1 MINIVYMATPEI
13 AVNCLQKLLNFN
25 DINIQA
31 VVTQPDRPCGR
42 GNKITPPPVKE
53 FALAHGI
60 EVLQTDA
67 LKNDEELKQKLRSLK
82 PDFFIT
88 FAFGQLLTQ
97 EILDIPKISTINLHA
112 SLLPQY
118 RGANPIQRAI
128 YDGQTE
134 TGITTMLTVL
144 ALDAGDI
151 CMQEKIKITPDM
163 TDGELMHIISDK
175 APFIMY
181 PTVKQ
186 LYNKMLTPKKQDESL
201 VTIAKKF
208 KKEDASLDFSKSAL
222 QLHNQVR
229 SMTTWPVACT
239 TVDGKNVK
247 ILKTT
252 VVENVSQ
259 NEEYGVISDIT
270 KEGITVKAKQGT
282 LLIQELK
289 PEGKA
294 KMEAFAWTN
303 GAKIKTG
310 MKVGEKC
317 IQEV

>member
-25 DINIQA
+25 DINVQA

-53 FALAHGI
+53 FALAHNI
-60 EVLQTDA
+60 EVFQTDS
-67 LKNDEELKQKLRSLK
+67 LKNDEILKQKLKDLS

-97 EILDIPKISTINLHA
+97 EILDIPKISTVNLHA

-128 YDGQTE
+128 YDGCEE

-151 CMQEKIKITPDM
+151 CIQEKIKITPDM
-163 TDGELMHIISDK
+163 TDAALMQIISDK

-181 PTVKQ
+181 PTLKQ
-186 LYNKMLTPKKQDESL
+186 LYNKLLTPQKQDETG

-208 KKEDASLDFSKSAL
+208 KKEDAVIDWSKTAQ

-239 TVDGKNVK
+239 TIDGKNVK

-252 VVENVSQ
+252 VIENESQ
-259 NEEYGVISDIT
+259 NAQYGMISEIN
-270 KEGITVKAKQGT
+270 KNGIAVKAGQGT

-289 PEGKA
+289 PDGKA
-294 KMEAFAWTN
+294 KMEAFSWTN
-303 GAKIKTG
+303 GAKIKAG
-310 MKVGEKC
+310 MKAGV
-317 IQEV
+317 

>member
-13 AVNCLQKLLNFN
+13 SVNCLQKLLNFN
-25 DINIQA
+25 DVKIQA

-53 FALAHGI
+53 FALAHDI
-60 EVLQTDA
+60 EVFQTDS
-67 LKNDEELKQKLRSLK
+67 LKNDEVLKQKLRDLK

-97 EILDIPKISTINLHA
+97 EILDIPRVSTVNLHA

-128 YDGQTE
+128 YDGNEE

-163 TDGELMHIISDK
+163 TDAQLMQIISDK

-181 PTVKQ
+181 PTIKQ
-186 LYNKMLTPKKQDESL
+186 LYNKVLSPKKQDESK
-201 VTIAKKF
+201 VSIAKKF
-208 KKEDASLDFSKSAL
+208 KKEDAVLDWSKSAL
-222 QLHNQVR
+222 QLHNHVR

-239 TVDGKNVK
+239 AIDGKSVK
-247 ILKTT
+247 ILKTS
-252 VVENVSQ
+252 VVENDST
-259 NEEYGVISDIT
+259 NNEYGIISDVT
-270 KEGITVKAKQGT
+270 KDGIFVKAGQGT

-294 KMEAFAWTN
+294 KMDAFSWTN
-303 GAKIKTG
+303 GAKIKAG
-310 MKVGEKC
+310 MKVG
-317 IQEV
+317 I

>member
-53 FALAHGI
+53 FALAHDI
-60 EVLQTDA
+60 TVFQTDS
-67 LKNDEELKQKLRSLK
+67 LKNDEVLKQKLRELK

-88 FAFGQLLTQ
+88 FAFGQLLTE
-97 EILDIPKISTINLHA
+97 EILDIPLISTINLHA

-128 YDGQTE
+128 YDGNEE

-151 CMQEKIKITPDM
+151 CLQEKIKITPDM
-163 TDGELMHIISDK
+163 TDAQLMQIISDK

-181 PTVKQ
+181 PTIKQ
-186 LYNKMLTPKKQDESL
+186 LYNKVLTPQKQDESA

-208 KKEDASLDFSKSAL
+208 KKEDAPLDWSKTAQ
-222 QLHNQVR
+222 QLHNHVR

-239 TVDGKNVK
+239 TIDGKNIK
-247 ILKTT
+247 ILKTS
-252 VVENVSQ
+252 VVENTSQ
-259 NEEYGVISDIT
+259 NEDHGVISEIT
-270 KEGITVKAKQGT
+270 KEGIAVKAKQGT
-282 LLIQELK
+282 LLIHELK

-294 KMEAFAWTN
+294 KMDAFAWTN
-303 GAKIKTG
+303 GAKIKAG
-310 MKVGEKC
+310 RKFGE
-317 IQEV
+317 

>member
-60 EVLQTDA
+60 EVLQTDS
-67 LKNDEELKQKLRSLK
+67 LKNDEGLKQKLKALA

-97 EILDIPKISTINLHA
+97 EILDIPKISTVNLHA
-112 SLLPQY
+112 SLLPEY

-128 YDGQTE
+128 YDGKTE

-151 CMQEKIKITPDM
+151 CLQEKIKITPDM
-163 TDGELMHIISDK
+163 TDEQLMQIISDK

-186 LYNKMLTPKKQDESL
+186 LYNKILTPQKQEETQ

-208 KKEDASLDFSKSAL
+208 KKEDALMDWSKTAQ

-239 TVDGKNVK
+239 TIDSKNVK
-247 ILKTT
+247 VLKTS
-252 VVENVSQ
+252 VVENESK
-259 NEEYGVISDIT
+259 NEDYGVVAQIT
-270 KEGITVKAKQGT
+270 KDGITVKAKQGT

-303 GAKIKTG
+303 GAKIKAG
-310 MKVGEKC
+310 MKVGE
-317 IQEV
+317 

>member
-53 FALAHGI
+53 FALAHDI
-60 EVLQTDA
+60 TVFQTDS
-67 LKNDEELKQKLRSLK
+67 LKNDEVLKQKLRELK

-88 FAFGQLLTQ
+88 FAFGQLLTE
-97 EILDIPKISTINLHA
+97 EILDIPLISTINLHA

-128 YDGQTE
+128 YDGNEE

-151 CMQEKIKITPDM
+151 CLQEKIKITPDM
-163 TDGELMHIISDK
+163 TDAQLMQIISDK

-181 PTVKQ
+181 PTIKQ
-186 LYNKMLTPKKQDESL
+186 LYNKVLIPQKQDESA

-208 KKEDASLDFSKSAL
+208 KKEDAPLDWSKTAQ
-222 QLHNQVR
+222 QLHNHVR

-239 TVDGKNVK
+239 TIDGKNIK
-247 ILKTT
+247 ILKTS
-252 VVENVSQ
+252 VVENTSQ
-259 NEEYGVISDIT
+259 NEDHGVISEIT
-270 KEGITVKAKQGT
+270 KEGIAVKAKQGT
-282 LLIQELK
+282 LLIHELK

-294 KMEAFAWTN
+294 KMDAFAWTN
-303 GAKIKTG
+303 GAKIKAG
-310 MKVGEKC
+310 MKFGE
-317 IQEV
+317 

>member
-42 GNKITPPPVKE
+42 GNKITAPPVKE

-60 EVLQTDA
+60 EVLQTDS
-67 LKNDEELKQKLRSLK
+67 LKNDEGLKQKLKALA

-97 EILDIPKISTINLHA
+97 EILDIPKISTVNLHA
-112 SLLPQY
+112 SLLPEY

-128 YDGQTE
+128 YDGKTE

-151 CMQEKIKITPDM
+151 CLQEKIKITPDM
-163 TDGELMHIISDK
+163 TDEQLMQIISDK

-186 LYNKMLTPKKQDESL
+186 LYNKILTPQKQEETK
-201 VTIAKKF
+201 VTLAKKF
-208 KKEDASLDFSKSAL
+208 KKEDALMDWSKTAQ

-239 TVDGKNVK
+239 TIDSKNVK
-247 ILKTT
+247 VLKTS
-252 VVENVSQ
+252 VVENESK
-259 NEEYGVISDIT
+259 NEDYGVVAQIT
-270 KEGITVKAKQGT
+270 KDGITVKAKQGT

-303 GAKIKTG
+303 GAKIKAG
-310 MKVGEKC
+310 MKVGE
-317 IQEV
+317 

>member
-13 AVNCLQKLLNFN
+13 SVNCLQKLLNFN
-25 DINIQA
+25 DVKIQA

-53 FALAHGI
+53 FALAHDI
-60 EVLQTDA
+60 EVFQTDS
-67 LKNDEELKQKLRSLK
+67 LKNDEVLKQKLRDLK

-97 EILDIPKISTINLHA
+97 EILDIPRISTVNLHA

-128 YDGQTE
+128 YDGNEE

-163 TDGELMHIISDK
+163 TDAQLMQIISDK

-181 PTVKQ
+181 PTIKQ
-186 LYNKMLTPKKQDESL
+186 LYNKVLSPKKQDESK
-201 VTIAKKF
+201 VSIAKKF
-208 KKEDASLDFSKSAL
+208 KKEDAVLDWSKSAL
-222 QLHNQVR
+222 QLHNHVR

-239 TVDGKNVK
+239 TIDGKSVK
-247 ILKTT
+247 ILKTS
-252 VVENVSQ
+252 VVENDST
-259 NEEYGVISDIT
+259 NDEYGIISDVT
-270 KEGITVKAKQGT
+270 KDGIFVKAGQGT
-282 LLIQELK
+282 VLIQELK

-294 KMEAFAWTN
+294 KMDAFSWTN
-303 GAKIKTG
+303 GAKIKAG
-310 MKVGEKC
+310 MKVG
-317 IQEV
+317 I

>member
-53 FALAHGI
+53 FALAHDI
-60 EVLQTDA
+60 TVFQTDS
-67 LKNDEELKQKLRSLK
+67 LKNDEVLKQKLRELK

-88 FAFGQLLTQ
+88 FAFGQLLTE
-97 EILDIPKISTINLHA
+97 EILDIPLISTINLHA

-128 YDGQTE
+128 YDGNEE

-151 CMQEKIKITPDM
+151 CLQEKIKITPDM
-163 TDGELMHIISDK
+163 TDAQLMQIISDK

-181 PTVKQ
+181 PTIKQ
-186 LYNKMLTPKKQDESL
+186 LYNKVLIPQKQDESA

-208 KKEDASLDFSKSAL
+208 KKEDAPLDWSKTAQ
-222 QLHNQVR
+222 QLHNHVR

-239 TVDGKNVK
+239 TIDGKNIK
-247 ILKTT
+247 ILKTS
-252 VVENVSQ
+252 VVENTSQ
-259 NEEYGVISDIT
+259 NEDHGVISEIT
-270 KEGITVKAKQGT
+270 KEGIAVKAKQGT
-282 LLIQELK
+282 LLIHELK

-294 KMEAFAWTN
+294 KMDAFAWKKKK
-303 GAKIKTG
+303 KIKAG
-310 MKVGEKC
+310 MKFGE
-317 IQEV
+317 

>member
-25 DINIQA
+25 DVNIQA
-31 VVTQPDRPCGR
+31 VVTPPDRPCGR

-53 FALAHGI
+53 FALAHDI
-60 EVLQTDA
+60 EVLQTDS
-67 LKNDEELKQKLRSLK
+67 LKNDDALKQKLRELA

-112 SLLPQY
+112 SLLPEY

-128 YDGQTE
+128 YDGKAE

-151 CMQEKIKITPDM
+151 CLQEKIKITPDM
-163 TDGELMHIISDK
+163 TDAQLMHIISDK

-181 PTVKQ
+181 PTIKQ
-186 LYNKMLTPKKQDESL
+186 LYNKLLTPQKQDETR

-208 KKEDASLDFSKSAL
+208 KKEDAALDWQKTAL
-222 QLHNQVR
+222 QLHNHVR
-229 SMTTWPVACT
+229 SMTTWPVAST
-239 TVDGKNVK
+239 TVEGKNVK

-252 VVENVSQ
+252 VLENDSV
-259 NEEYGVISDIT
+259 NEDYGTIAQIT
-270 KEGITVKAKQGT
+270 KDGIAVKAGHGT

-289 PEGKA
+289 PEGKP
-294 KMEAFAWTN
+294 KMDAFAWTN
-303 GAKIKTG
+303 GAKLKAG
-310 MKVGEKC
+310 MKIGG
-317 IQEV
+317 

>member
-1 MINIVYMATPEI
+1 MINIVYIATPEI

-53 FALAHGI
+53 FALAHDI
-60 EVLQTDA
+60 TVFQTDS
-67 LKNDEELKQKLRSLK
+67 LKNDEVLKQKLRELK

-88 FAFGQLLTQ
+88 FAFGQLLTE
-97 EILDIPKISTINLHA
+97 EILDIPLISTINLHA

-128 YDGQTE
+128 YDGNEE

-151 CMQEKIKITPDM
+151 CLQEKIKITPDM
-163 TDGELMHIISDK
+163 TDAQLMQIISDK

-181 PTVKQ
+181 PTIKQ
-186 LYNKMLTPKKQDESL
+186 LYNKVLTPQKQDESA

-208 KKEDASLDFSKSAL
+208 KKEDAPLDWSKTAQ
-222 QLHNQVR
+222 QLHNHVR

-239 TVDGKNVK
+239 TIDGKNIK
-247 ILKTT
+247 ILKTS
-252 VVENVSQ
+252 VVENTSQ
-259 NEEYGVISDIT
+259 NEDHGVISEIT
-270 KEGITVKAKQGT
+270 KEGIAVKAKQGT
-282 LLIQELK
+282 LLIHELK

-294 KMEAFAWTN
+294 KMDAFAWTN
-303 GAKIKTG
+303 GAKIKAG
-310 MKVGEKC
+310 MKFGE
-317 IQEV
+317 

>member
-13 AVNCLQKLLNFN
+13 SVNCLQKLLNFN
-25 DINIQA
+25 DVKIQA

-53 FALAHGI
+53 FALAHDI
-60 EVLQTDA
+60 EVFQTDS
-67 LKNDEELKQKLRSLK
+67 LKNDEVLKQKLRDLK

-97 EILDIPKISTINLHA
+97 EILDIPRISTVNLHA

-128 YDGQTE
+128 YDGNEE

-163 TDGELMHIISDK
+163 TDAQLMQIISDK

-181 PTVKQ
+181 PTIKQ
-186 LYNKMLTPKKQDESL
+186 LYNKVLSPKKQDESK
-201 VTIAKKF
+201 VSIAKKF
-208 KKEDASLDFSKSAL
+208 KKEDAVLDWSKSAL
-222 QLHNQVR
+222 QLHNHVR

-239 TVDGKNVK
+239 TIDGKSVK
-247 ILKTT
+247 ILKTS
-252 VVENVSQ
+252 VVENDST
-259 NEEYGVISDIT
+259 NDEYGIISDVT
-270 KEGITVKAKQGT
+270 KDGIFVKAGQGT

-294 KMEAFAWTN
+294 KMDAFSWTN
-303 GAKIKTG
+303 GAKIKAG
-310 MKVGEKC
+310 MKVG
-317 IQEV
+317 I